1 MNRLT
6 ARPAS
11 LISLTKTTRVMDTTM
26 KISGCKM
33 FLALGLAAAISFVS
47 AGSAHAAPPRNPS
60 AMPPQTAAPD
70 SDKTLSAM
78 QDELDRARTRL
89 ELKIPDTNEPA
100 HPYFIQY
107 RVLDL
112 DVRTIVAEFGALV
125 SSTKGRNRIMSVD
138 VRVGSDNLDSSN
150 FITDEGFSGFLGS
163 TGTVGIDRDY
173 DSLRQDLW
181 LATDQAF
188 KAAVEN
194 FSKKQAFLSRLA
206 KAPSIPDFSP
216 APPTVLVEPLQDSDW
231 STRNWEQEARTVSA
245 ALRQFPQLYSSRV
258 VYRLIYTTSYL
269 INSDGTRIRAN
280 HSLAAIEASLETE
293 SADGMSLHNFY
304 AAYRH
309 TPGQLPA
316 ADAVRKSLGNVGE
329 QLIALRAAP
338 PAADYDGP
346 VLFEAPAAGSLLV
359 QMMGPSLSGARGPLA
374 MQSAFDQLMDRLG
387 GRSEWT
393 GKLGSR
399 VLPGTVSI
407 VDDPT
412 AKQFQ
417 GQDLMGT
424 YDVDAEGVKA
434 RPVDLVTNGLLLD
447 FLMSRRPG
455 PDLDHSNGHGRAAYL
470 GDPRPM
476 ASNLFFTST
485 AGVSAD
491 ELKKKFLNACKQN
504 GNKWCL
510 LVREMDNPVLG
521 VREQED
527 LSEIVMGAASG
538 AATGDRLPLLVYK
551 VNVDDGSESL
561 IRGARLAGLTLR
573 AVRNIA
579 AIGNDAA
586 PFDFMQSQQAG
597 FAGTA
602 LSAFGSA
609 EAGVPSTVIAPSLLL
624 DDVEVRGARG
634 EPERLPLVPPP
645 PIN

>member
-1 MNRLT
+1 MNTRMKIYFCN
-6 ARPAS
+6 AS
-11 LISLTKTTRVMDTTM
+11 LA
-26 KISGCKM
+26 
-33 FLALGLAAAISFVS
+33 FAAIAALILMFSGP
-47 AGSAHAAPPRNPS
+47 AIAAPPRHPNATLAQPQQ
-60 AMPPQTAAPD
+60 APPAD
-70 SDKTLSAM
+70 SDHTLQAM
-78 QDELDRARTRL
+78 QDELDRSRTRL
-89 ELKIPDTNEPA
+89 ELTIPGTNQPA
-100 HPYFIQY
+100 RPYFIQY

-125 SSTKGRNRIMSVD
+125 SSTRGRNRIMSVD

-181 LATDQAF
+181 LASDQSF

-194 FSKKQAFLSRLA
+194 FSKKQAFMSRLA
-206 KAPSIPDFSP
+206 KAPSIPDYSP
-216 APPTVLVEPLQDSDW
+216 AAPTVLVDPLTDPDW
-231 STRNWEQEARTVSA
+231 TTRNWEQEARTVSA

-258 VYRLIYTTSYL
+258 TYHLIYTTSYL
-269 INSDGTRIRAN
+269 INTDGSKIRAN

-293 SADGMSLHNFY
+293 SDDGMALHNYY
-304 AAYRH
+304 AVYRH
-309 TPGQLPA
+309 RPDQLPA
-316 ADAVRKSLGNVGE
+316 AEAVRKDLEKAGE
-329 QLIALRAAP
+329 QLITLRVSP

-346 VLFEAPAAGSLLV
+346 VLFEAPAAGSLLA
-359 QMMGPSLSGARGPLA
+359 QMLGPSLSGARGPLA

-399 VLPGTVSI
+399 VLPGPVSLL
-407 VDDPT
+407 DDPT

-417 GQDLMGT
+417 GRDLLGT
-424 YDVDAEGVKA
+424 YDVDQEGVKA
-434 RPVDLVTNGLLLD
+434 QRVELVTNGLLLN

-476 ASNLFFTST
+476 ASNLFFSSSS
-485 AGVSAD
+485 GISPD
-491 ELKKKFLNACKQN
+491 EMKQKFMDACKQN

-510 LVREMDNPVLG
+510 IVREMDNPVLG
-521 VREQED
+521 VREQQD
-527 LSEIVMGAASG
+527 LSDIVMGAASG
-538 AATGDRLPLLVYK
+538 AATGDRLPLLVYR
-551 VNVDDGSESL
+551 VDVVDGKESL
-561 IRGARLAGLTLR
+561 IRGARLTGLTLR

-579 AIGNDAA
+579 AIGNDQTA
-586 PFDFMQSQQAG
+586 FDFMQSQQAG

-602 LSAFGSA
+602 LAAFGSA
-609 EAGVPSTVIAPSLLL
+609 DSGVPSTVIAPSLLL
-624 DDVEVRGARG
+624 DDVEVHGARG

>member
-1 MNRLT
+1 MNISTRELMKT
-6 ARPAS
+6 A
-11 LISLTKTTRVMDTTM
+11 M
-26 KISGCKM
+26 KISICNG
-33 FLALGLAAAISFVS
+33 FLAFAVVAALSQLSAAPAI
-47 AGSAHAAPPRNPS
+47 AAPPRHS
-60 AMPPQTAAPD
+60 AATSAQPQQAAAAD
-70 SDKTLSAM
+70 SDKTLAAM

-89 ELKIPDTNEPA
+89 ELTIPGTNEPA
-100 HPYFIQY
+100 RPYYIQY

-112 DVRTIVAEFGALV
+112 EVRTIVAEFGALV
-125 SSTKGRNRIMSVD
+125 SSTRGRNRIMSVD
-138 VRVGSDNLDSSN
+138 VRVGSNNLDSSN

-181 LATDQAF
+181 LASDQAF

-194 FSKKQAFLSRLA
+194 YSKKQAFMSRLA

-216 APPTVLVEPLQDSDW
+216 ATPTVMVDPLQDSDW
-231 STRNWEQEARTVSA
+231 TTRNWEQEARTVSA
-245 ALRQFPQLYSSRV
+245 AMRQFPQLYSSRV
-258 VYRLIYTTSYL
+258 TYHLIYTTSYL
-269 INSDGTRIRAN
+269 LNTDGTKIRAN

-293 SADGMSLHNFY
+293 SDDGMNLHNYY
-304 AAYRH
+304 AVYRH
-309 TPGQLPA
+309 RPDQLPA
-316 ADAVRKSLGNVGE
+316 ADAVRTDLEKAGE
-329 QLIALRAAP
+329 QLITLRVSP

-346 VLFEAPAAGSLLV
+346 VLFEAPAAGSLLA
-359 QMMGPSLSGARGPLA
+359 QMLGPSLSGARGPLA

-399 VLPGTVSI
+399 VLPGSVSLL
-407 VDDPT
+407 DDPS

-417 GQDLMGT
+417 GRDLLGT
-424 YDVDAEGVKA
+424 YEVDQEGVKA
-434 RPVDLVTNGLLLD
+434 QRVELVNSGLLLN

-470 GDPRPM
+470 GDARPM
-476 ASNLFFTST
+476 ASNLFFTSSE
-485 AGVSAD
+485 GISPD
-491 ELKKKFLNACKQN
+491 ELKKKFMEKCKEN

-510 LVREMDNPVLG
+510 IVRAMDNPVIG

-538 AATGDRLPLLVYK
+538 AATGERLPLLIYR
-551 VNVDDGSESL
+551 VDVADGRESL
-561 IRGARLAGLTLR
+561 IRGARLTGLTLR

-579 AIGNDAA
+579 AVGNDATA
-586 PFDFMQSQQAG
+586 FDFMQSQQAG

-602 LSAFGSA
+602 LAAFGSA
-609 EAGVPSTVIAPSLLL
+609 DSGVPSTVIAPSLLL
-624 DDVEVRGARG
+624 NDVEVHGARG

>member
-1 MNRLT
+1 MRISTNNGFLGFAT
-6 ARPAS
+6 VAALS
-11 LISLTKTTRVMDTTM
+11 LM
-26 KISGCKM
+26 
-33 FLALGLAAAISFVS
+33 LAGAAA
-47 AGSAHAAPPRNPS
+47 AAPPRHP
-60 AMPPQTAAPD
+60 AATLAQPQQTVATD

-78 QDELDRARTRL
+78 QDELERARTRL

-100 HPYFIQY
+100 RPYFIQY

-125 SSTKGRNRIMSVD
+125 SSTSGRNRIMSVD
-138 VRVGSDNLDSSN
+138 VRVGNDNLDSSN

-194 FSKKQAFLSRLA
+194 FSKKQAFMSRLA
-206 KAPSIPDFSP
+206 KAPSIPDFS
-216 APPTVLVEPLQDSDW
+216 AATPTVSVEPLHDSDW
-231 STRNWEQEARTVSA
+231 TTRNWEQEARTVSA

-258 VYRLIYTTSYL
+258 TYHLIYTTSYL
-269 INSDGTRIRAN
+269 LNSDGTKIRAN

-293 SADGMSLHNFY
+293 SDDGMALHNYY
-304 AAYRH
+304 AVYRH
-309 TPGQLPA
+309 RPGQLPA
-316 ADAVRKSLGNVGE
+316 ADAVRKDLETAGE
-329 QLIALRAAP
+329 QLITLRVSP

-346 VLFEAPAAGSLLV
+346 VLFEAPAAGSLLA
-359 QMMGPSLSGARGPLA
+359 QMLGPSLSGARGPLA

-399 VLPGTVSI
+399 VLPGPVSLL
-407 VDDPT
+407 DDPT

-417 GQDLMGT
+417 GRDLLGA
-424 YDVDAEGVKA
+424 YDVDQEGVEAK
-434 RPVDLVTNGLLLD
+434 RVELVNSGLLLN

-455 PDLDHSNGHGRAAYL
+455 PDLDRSNGHGRAAYL

-476 ASNLFFTST
+476 ASNLFFSS
-485 AGVSAD
+485 SAAISPD
-491 ELKKKFLNACKQN
+491 ELKKKFMDECKQN

-510 LVREMDNPVLG
+510 IVRAMDNPVLG

-527 LSEIVMGAASG
+527 LSDIVMGAASG
-538 AATGDRLPLLVYK
+538 AATGDRLPLLVYR
-551 VNVDDGSESL
+551 VDVADGRESL

-579 AIGNDAA
+579 AVGNDATA
-586 PFDFMQSQQAG
+586 FDFMQSQQAG

-602 LSAFGSA
+602 LAAFGSA
-609 EAGVPSTVIAPSLLL
+609 DSGVPSTVIAPSLLL
-624 DDVEVRGARG
+624 DDVEVHGARG

>member
-1 MNRLT
+1 VKLFMKG
-6 ARPAS
+6 AMKGA
-11 LISLTKTTRVMDTTM
+11 M
-26 KISGCKM
+26 KISIGNG
-33 FLALGLAAAISFVS
+33 FLGFAAVAALFLMS
-47 AGSAHAAPPRNPS
+47 AGPASAAPPRHP
-60 AMPPQTAAPD
+60 AGMTAQPQQTAAAD
-70 SDKTLSAM
+70 SDHTLAAM
-78 QDELDRARTRL
+78 QDELDRSRTRL
-89 ELKIPDTNEPA
+89 ELTIPGTNQPA
-100 HPYFIQY
+100 RPYYIQY

-125 SSTKGRNRIMSVD
+125 SSTRGRNRIMSVD
-138 VRVGSDNLDSSN
+138 VRVGDDNLDSSN

-181 LATDQAF
+181 LASDQAF

-194 FSKKQAFLSRLA
+194 YSKKQAFMSRLA

-216 APPTVLVEPLQDSDW
+216 STPTVMVDPLTDPDW
-231 STRNWEQEARTVSA
+231 TTRNWEQEARTVSA

-258 VYRLIYTTSYL
+258 TYHLIYTTSYL
-269 INSDGTRIRAN
+269 LNTDGTKIRAN

-293 SADGMSLHNFY
+293 SDDGMGLHNFY

-309 TPGQLPA
+309 RPDELPA
-316 ADAVRKSLGNVGE
+316 ADVVRKELEKAGE
-329 QLIALRAAP
+329 QLITLRVSP

-346 VLFEAPAAGSLLV
+346 VLFEAPAAGSLLA
-359 QMMGPSLSGARGPLA
+359 QMLGPSLSGARGPLA

-399 VLPGTVSI
+399 VLPGQVSLL
-407 VDDPT
+407 DDPT

-417 GQDLMGT
+417 GRDLLGT
-424 YDVDAEGVKA
+424 YDVDEEGVKA
-434 RPVDLVTNGLLLD
+434 QRVELVNSGLLLN

-476 ASNLFFTST
+476 ASNLFFTSLDGISPD
-485 AGVSAD
+485 A
-491 ELKKKFLNACKQN
+491 LKKKFMDECKQN

-510 LVREMDNPVLG
+510 IVREMDNPVLG

-527 LSEIVMGAASG
+527 LSDIVMGAASG
-538 AATGDRLPLLVYK
+538 AATGDRLPLLVYR
-551 VNVDDGSESL
+551 VDVSDGRESL
-561 IRGARLAGLTLR
+561 IRGARLTGLTLR

-579 AIGNDAA
+579 AIGNDATA
-586 PFDFMQSQQAG
+586 FDFMQSQQAG

-602 LSAFGSA
+602 LAAFGSA
-609 EAGVPSTVIAPSLLL
+609 DSGVPSTVIAPSLLL
-624 DDVEVRGARG
+624 DDVEVHGARG

-645 PIN
+645 PIQ